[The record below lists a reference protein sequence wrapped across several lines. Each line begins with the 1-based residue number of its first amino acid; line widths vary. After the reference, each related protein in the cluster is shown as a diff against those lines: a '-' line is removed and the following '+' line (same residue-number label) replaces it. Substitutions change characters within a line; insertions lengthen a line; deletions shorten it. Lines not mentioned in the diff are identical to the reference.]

1 MSATTLINVASATT
15 AELLAFFNANTGG
28 NQVKKFADRKTAE
41 RRVQALVDEMA
52 EEIGFGDKLEED
64 ENFGV
69 DFLEYMAAPGH
80 EHDQDDNGD
89 LTKPLGSDDF
99 AEVTEDVLKDLR
111 IVKSGGYSGDVCP
124 NCKAT
129 ADITAGRVIVRAGH
143 QHVVDEDYFMCHSCG
158 NEWGI
163 KDSKSAK
170 VAHKVGSRPEMV
182 ASLKIDRRIVDLL
195 TGEEYANACQVW
207 KAGLVS
213 SAQGD
218 RLSAVLY
225 GAFKKTGKRDAI
237 CKVNGHS
244 FRLAYL

>member
-1 MSATTLINVASATT
+1 MTSYPTIATATT
-15 AELLAFFNANTGG
+15 AELLQFFNANTGG
-28 NQVKKFADRKTAE
+28 AQVKKFADRKTAE
-41 RRVQALVDEMA
+41 RRVAALVDEMLA
-52 EEIGFGDKLEED
+52 EDQAMIATNPDYQAAVD
-64 ENFGV
+64 ENNGV
-69 DFLEYMAAPGH
+69 DFLEYMERDLAHPDNIAA
-80 EHDQDDNGD
+80 
-89 LTKPLGSDDF
+89 
-99 AEVTEDVLKDLR
+99 AEREIAARELEGEDMSTAAIDPVTSAIVKTPKLDRINAKGPRPAMVASLKIDRR
-111 IVKSGGYSGDVCP
+111 IVDLLTG
-124 NCKAT
+124 A
-129 ADITAGRVIVRAGH
+129 IVKTPKLDRI
-143 QHVVDEDYFMCHSCG
+143 
-158 NEWGI
+158 N
-163 KDSKSAK
+163 AK
-170 VAHKVGSRPEMV
+170 GPRPAMV

>member
-1 MSATTLINVASATT
+1 MSATTLNITSATM
-15 AELLAFFNANTGG
+15 AQLVAFFNANTGG
-28 NQVKKFADRKTAE
+28 NQVKKFADRVTAE
-41 RRVQALVDEMA
+41 RRVQKLIDEMA

-64 ENFGV
+64 ENNGKDFIEYMSTPEPEAVYTDEKTGV
-69 DFLEYMAAPGH
+69 DFLAAPM
-80 EHDQDDNGD
+80 ETSFTRIK
-89 LTKPLGSDDF
+89 LTESVDARDGRL
-99 AEVTEDVLKDLR
+99 ADLR
-111 IVKSGGYSGDVCP
+111 KLD
-124 NCKAT
+124 
-129 ADITAGRVIVRAGH
+129 RA
-143 QHVVDEDYFMCHSCG
+143 
-158 NEWGI
+158 N
-163 KDSKSAK
+163 AK
-170 VAHKVGSRPEMV
+170 GPRPEMV